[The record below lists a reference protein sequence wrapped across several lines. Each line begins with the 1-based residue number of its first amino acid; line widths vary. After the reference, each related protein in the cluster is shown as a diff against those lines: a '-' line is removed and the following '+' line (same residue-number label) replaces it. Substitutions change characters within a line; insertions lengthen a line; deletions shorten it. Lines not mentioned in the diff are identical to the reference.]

1 MDLRLEASK
10 MITHR
15 SSKNAASNMFFN
27 RGTKWDIMSSMVMSA
42 IALCSEWTHRG
53 KYRGNAEFPQVKSDV
68 HSMLK
73 RHPHRGWTEPGGSS
87 RGRVCAGCP
96 WYHGQFRQYP
106 APLFSG
112 CSLMLDPGFANQSRQ
127 GNTPRQQVV
136 KIWKS
141 GPVCLSFIL
150 VVWRLQKGRTSNQ
163 DKGWW
168 GSWNKIHPKP
178 KDLMFIFVD
187 PIWEDIYKTM
197 VQDKVAKRLGCT
209 SQKWVTPLIFQIT
222 FKHQSASPWLQ
233 QHEGARMFIYTLFRP
248 SVCI

>member
-15 SSKNAASNMFFN
+15 APRMQHRTCYFN
-27 RGTKWDIMSSMVMSA
+27 RGTKWDIMSGMVMSA

-68 HSMLK
+68 HRMLK

-150 VVWRLQKGRTSNQ
+150 VVWRLQKRSNFQSRQGLVGFLEQNTSKTQRLDVYFCWPHLGGFFQ
-163 DKGWW
+163 D
-168 GSWNKIHPKP
+168 H
-178 KDLMFIFVD
+178 
-187 PIWEDIYKTM
+187 
-197 VQDKVAKRLGCT
+197 
-209 SQKWVTPLIFQIT
+209 
-222 FKHQSASPWLQ
+222 
-233 QHEGARMFIYTLFRP
+233 GAG
-248 SVCI
+248 

>member
-150 VVWRLQKGRTSNQ
+150 VVWRLQKRSNFQSKQGLVGFREQNTPKTQRLDVYFCSPHLGGYLQ
-163 DKGWW
+163 D
-168 GSWNKIHPKP
+168 H
-178 KDLMFIFVD
+178 
-187 PIWEDIYKTM
+187 
-197 VQDKVAKRLGCT
+197 
-209 SQKWVTPLIFQIT
+209 
-222 FKHQSASPWLQ
+222 
-233 QHEGARMFIYTLFRP
+233 GAG
-248 SVCI
+248 

>member
-1 MDLRLEASK
+1 MPSFPK
-10 MITHR
+10 
-15 SSKNAASNMFFN
+15 SSL
-27 RGTKWDIMSSMVMSA
+27 MSTPE
-42 IALCSEWTHRG
+42 LWCYQRHCYG
-53 KYRGNAEFPQVKSDV
+53 
-68 HSMLK
+68 MLK